1 MQVTL
6 NIPDIIARQLT
17 PDKAGLSRVIVENMA
32 AQAYRSGIL
41 SSREVS
47 LLLAHES
54 RWETEDF
61 LSAHDAWPGLT
72 AEDAAEDSRTL
83 SRLLTT

>member
-6 NIPDIIARQLT
+6 NIPDVIAQQLT
-17 PDKAGLSRVIVENMA
+17 PDLTRISRVIVENLA
-32 AQAYRSGIL
+32 AQAYRSGVL

-47 LLLAHES
+47 VLLGHDS

-61 LSAHDAWPGLT
+61 LSAHDAWPGLSVD
-72 AEDAAEDSRTL
+72 EAAEDSRAL
-83 SRLLTT
+83 SGLLAS

>member
-17 PDKAGLSRVIVENMA
+17 PDAAGISRVIIENMA
-32 AQAYRSGIL
+32 AQAYRTGIL

-47 LLLAHES
+47 ILLSHDS

-61 LSAHDAWPGLT
+61 LAAHDAWPGLT
-72 AEDAAEDSRTL
+72 AEEAAEDSRTL
-83 SRLLTT
+83 NGLLAT

>member
-6 NIPDIIARQLT
+6 NIPDVIAQQLA
-17 PDKAGLSRVIVENMA
+17 PDVTRISRVIVENLA
-32 AQAYRSGIL
+32 AQAYRSGVL

-47 LLLAHES
+47 VLLGHDS

-61 LSAHDAWPGLT
+61 LSAHDAWPGLSVD
-72 AEDAAEDSRTL
+72 EAAEDSRAL
-83 SRLLTT
+83 SCLLAS

>member
-6 NIPDIIARQLT
+6 NIPDVIAQQLA
-17 PDKAGLSRVIVENMA
+17 PDVTRISRVIVENLA
-32 AQAYRSGIL
+32 AQAYRSGVL

-47 LLLAHES
+47 VLLGHDS

-61 LSAHDAWPGLT
+61 LCFLCCCV
-72 AEDAAEDSRTL
+72 
-83 SRLLTT
+83 

>member
-6 NIPDIIARQLT
+6 NIPDVIAQQLT
-17 PDKAGLSRVIVENMA
+17 PDVTRISRVIVENLA
-32 AQAYRSGIL
+32 AQAYRSGVL

-47 LLLAHES
+47 VLLGHDS

-61 LSAHDAWPGLT
+61 LSAHDAWPGLSVD
-72 AEDAAEDSRTL
+72 EAAEDSRAL
-83 SRLLTT
+83 SGLLAS

>member
-6 NIPDIIARQLT
+6 NIPDVIAQQLA
-17 PDKAGLSRVIVENMA
+17 PDVTRISRVIVENLA
-32 AQAYRSGIL
+32 AQAYRSGVL

-47 LLLAHES
+47 VLLDHDS

-61 LSAHDAWPGLT
+61 LSAHDAWPGLSVD
-72 AEDAAEDSRTL
+72 EAAEDSRAL
-83 SRLLTT
+83 SCLLAS

>member
-17 PDKAGLSRVIVENMA
+17 PDAADVSRVIVENMA
-32 AQAYRSGIL
+32 AQAYRRGML

-47 LLLAHES
+47 VLLGHES

-72 AEDAAEDSRTL
+72 AEEAAEDARTL
-83 SRLLTT
+83 SRLMAS